1 MLEALSFLTPLG
13 GARLPTKRAMWWF
26 PLVGLLLGLL
36 LGGIWWLASLIWP
49 PPLAAAV
56 VVALDLAMTGMLHLD
71 GLIDSADGLLS
82 QLERQ
87 RRLEVM
93 RDPSAGAFGVGAAII
108 MILMRWVA
116 LSSMHPAPLLLAS
129 LWCISRSSM
138 ALTANKVPYARAKE
152 GGIASAFIG
161 SGLAI
166 AFSSLVWIGA
176 AMLLA
181 LTWSRPQGVGA
192 DLAELFSFSLVVYLS
207 VKRLGGFTGDVLGAA
222 GMVGETLGLIVAV
235 IR

>member
-13 GARLPTKRAMWWF
+13 GVRSPTKRAMWWF

-82 QLERQ
+82 QLPRQ

-93 RDPSAGAFGVGAAII
+93 RDPSAGAFGVGAAIVI
-108 MILMRWVA
+108 ILMRWIA
-116 LSSMHPAPLLLAS
+116 LYSMHPAPILLAS

-138 ALTANKVPYARAKE
+138 ALTANQVPYARAKE

-161 SGLAI
+161 SGLAL
-166 AFSSLVWIGA
+166 AFSSLIWIA
-176 AMLLA
+176 AATLLA
-181 LTWSRPQGVGA
+181 MTWSIPTGLGA
-192 DLAELFSFSLVVYLS
+192 VIAELVGFSLVVALS

-222 GMVGETLGLIVAV
+222 GMIGETLGLIVAV